1 MPGHPELEGVE
12 RIDELVLKLETGAD
26 ADVRD
31 TAKELLQALM
41 AFHGA
46 GLERLL
52 SLVRDGGGGQAMLD
66 QFTRDELVRS
76 LLLLYGLHPVD
87 VETRVLEALEK
98 TRPYLRSHGGNVEL
112 VGVEADGTVRLRMQG
127 SCHGCPSS
135 AVTLKLAIEQ
145 AIRDAAPDVTEIL
158 VVDNSVPH
166 GNSPLP
172 LVELQS
178 AGHTGGNGNGHDLES
193 VVWEAVPDIR
203 RLTEGGAR
211 VLTVKGREVLF
222 CRLDE
227 NFYAYADRCPECGG
241 SLAAA
246 SLAGRALSCGTCGG
260 SFDVVRAGRGL
271 DRPDLH
277 LDPFPLLVEH
287 GHARVAIPP
296 GRPGMAAAGAAA
308 GTR

>member
-52 SLVRDGGGGQAMLD
+52 SLVRDGGGGQATLD
-66 QFTRDELVRS
+66 QFARDELVRS

-145 AIRDAAPDVTEIL
+145 AIRDAAPDVTEIV
-158 VVDNSVPH
+158 VVDNSAPH
-166 GNSPLP
+166 ATSPLP

-178 AGHTGGNGNGHDLES
+178 AGHTNGNGDGHDLEN

-203 RLTEGGAR
+203 RLTEGSAHL
-211 VLTVKGREVLF
+211 LTVKGREVLF

-227 NFYAYADRCPECGG
+227 NFYAYADRCPACGG

-246 SLAGRALSCGTCGG
+246 RLVGRALSCGTCAG
-260 SFDVVRAGRGL
+260 SFDVVQAGRGL
-271 DRPDLH
+271 DRSDLH
-277 LDPFPLLVEH
+277 LDPFPLLFEH

-296 GRPGMAAAGAAA
+296 ARSGMAAAGAAA